1 MKTFSIIFGYLKWH
15 YGQALISLSKV
26 WGNFLYFILDFF
38 SLKLLLKNFFD
49 PWKKLNENYP
59 KNFNF
64 KKYLYTFL
72 TNLIVRLVG
81 IIMRT
86 FLILL
91 GITSCLLLILL
102 YPLSLIGWLFLP
114 FIVFCLIFYGL
125 FLIIF

>member
-1 MKTFSIIFGYLKWH
+1 
-15 YGQALISLSKV
+15 
-26 WGNFLYFILDFF
+26 
-38 SLKLLLKNFFD
+38 
-49 PWKKLNENYP
+49 
-59 KNFNF
+59 
-64 KKYLYTFL
+64 
-72 TNLIVRLVG
+72 
-81 IIMRT
+81 MRT